1 MSGYR
6 RGLIGQPLLRQE
18 DPRLV
23 TGNGRYVTDLALP
36 GTLHVAILRSVHAHA
51 RIARIDAEAAG
62 RSPGVVAVLAAD
74 DVRNLAPLPVLA
86 NPPGQRQTGFPV
98 LPADKV
104 LYVGQ
109 PLAAV
114 VADTRYA
121 AEDALEAVQVDYE
134 PLPAVVDVE
143 QATAPG
149 APRLYEAW
157 PDNVAAARDIGA
169 GDPDLSLIHI

>member
-1 MSGYR
+1 MSGHPA
-6 RGLIGQPLLRQE
+6 GLIGRPLLRQE
-18 DPRLV
+18 DPRLI

-36 GTLHVAILRSVHAHA
+36 GTLHLAVLRSVHAHA
-51 RIARIDAEAAG
+51 RIAGIDAKAAG

-74 DVRNLAPLPVLA
+74 DVRDLSPLPVLA

-98 LPADKV
+98 LPDDKA

-121 AEDALEAVQVDYE
+121 AEDALEAV
-134 PLPAVVDVE
+134 
-143 QATAPG
+143 
-149 APRLYEAW
+149 
-157 PDNVAAARDIGA
+157 
-169 GDPDLSLIHI
+169 